1 MADPKKIDTGT
12 GGFPIDGTQYSYDV
26 GEENE
31 AYWNQGRQWSSGD
44 VTVDQ
49 TSKDIS
55 TVVKKTLASYLSNT
69 TLGKTPSSPSP
80 VQNKYPIQHSS
91 GTDVKNIGLSDK
103 EGYASPLSPIDPTQP
118 AYENSLKPGDG
129 RSANVNLLRGR
140 EKPNDQRKSDGNT
153 LLKDFLPSNSK
164 SPARADGGGFNPPV
178 SSVDSS
184 KGQGPI
190 NDYYGST
197 KSVSRSMIYNRFN
210 PDAEYGPFT
219 APGTNTRGGLLDAD
233 QLGSNSSRITH
244 LNGAQFEKPRQYEFG
259 KSPGPEKV
267 RGVSFGVLAQVGAAL
282 SMRSSYELNSM
293 NQGYNPTNG
302 AAATA
307 ALAPGLTQLGLNVQR
322 DELNA
327 GSVIADL
334 GPEPID
340 YKTILI
346 DPASK
351 SWGSLNNINDEFTG
365 VSNIGMQ
372 LLAGALVVGMV
383 VALTPLYGLF
393 AISSGKNPETSGVKN
408 FLGRY
413 HLGEY
418 YPKYQQGSSDTS
430 STFGFFSSLKSGNF
444 WALLGIQK
452 TQFPLEKCLLQGFL
466 MSFGAGDVRA
476 SPFAAFASSLGKI
489 VSSTGASPGYYA
501 ILARAINRSILNIV
515 EDFAKLGKVF
525 ASIVTDPFNA
535 TNAIKQ
541 LLSVFETLKNS
552 KFFKIANTFA
562 RLGDSWYLN
571 DLRKTAAER
580 SSSKLKD
587 AATVHRLSQ
596 EGFFLPDSTTWN
608 IHSWAAHRAPDY
620 LLFPASA
627 AGHDPSTVKEFG
639 IPRMNPTVSTLKNSS
654 IYRQGKNDRIS
665 TELREAVED
674 SLEAEYVPF
683 YIHDVRTNEIVSFH
697 AFLASLGDSYSA
709 QYDTVDGIGRVE
721 PVKIYKST
729 TRKIDFSFWIVS
741 TNPDDFDSM
750 WIKVNKLTT
759 LVYPQFSKG
768 RQVSAQGYSIY
779 APFSQLIQA
788 SPLVRLRIGDLI
800 KSNYSKFNLARL
812 FGYSYPDTTFNGV
825 AAPGSAKS
833 TAQYLAEQDI
843 AKKYKTNPPVGT
855 TWVFIEPPRS
865 MNIETRIGDETDG
878 LVLRDLLDSRRTEN
892 PMPRGFVLKVLTSNE
907 EKGTVTGTIVY
918 DEKENGSEIDAVKEV
933 NISLWKNYVGI
944 DLKVTVPLSTVMMS
958 SSTEKSV
965 QEKAAAA
972 TGNSISA
979 TRYDE
984 NAKAFMSDSPGTG
997 NSVVRSFR
1005 SAGGKGIAGFI
1016 ESMSFEWPTDKH
1028 WEIGRGLQD
1037 QTSKLGRRAPMACK
1051 VTVSFSPIHDIT
1063 PGLDHTGANRA
1074 PIYPVGPL
1082 SAKPL
1087 YNPPPD
1093 PEKNPSTN
1101 NA

>member
-1 MADPKKIDTGT
+1 
-12 GGFPIDGTQYSYDV
+12 
-26 GEENE
+26 
-31 AYWNQGRQWSSGD
+31 
-44 VTVDQ
+44 
-49 TSKDIS
+49 
-55 TVVKKTLASYLSNT
+55 
-69 TLGKTPSSPSP
+69 
-80 VQNKYPIQHSS
+80 
-91 GTDVKNIGLSDK
+91 
-103 EGYASPLSPIDPTQP
+103 
-118 AYENSLKPGDG
+118 
-129 RSANVNLLRGR
+129 
-140 EKPNDQRKSDGNT
+140 
-153 LLKDFLPSNSK
+153 
-164 SPARADGGGFNPPV
+164 
-178 SSVDSS
+178 
-184 KGQGPI
+184 
-190 NDYYGST
+190 
-197 KSVSRSMIYNRFN
+197 
-210 PDAEYGPFT
+210 
-219 APGTNTRGGLLDAD
+219 
-233 QLGSNSSRITH
+233 

-383 VALTPLYGLF
+383 VALTPLYALF
-393 AISSGKNPETSGVKN
+393 SIASGKNPQTSGVKN
-408 FLGRY
+408 NLGRY

-466 MSFGAGDVRA
+466 MSFGAGDVRG
-476 SPFAAFASSLGKI
+476 SSFAAFASSLGKI

-552 KFFKIANTFA
+552 KFFKIANTLA
-562 RLGDSWYLN
+562 RLGDSWFLN

-580 SSSKLKD
+580 SSSKFKD
-587 AATVHRLSQ
+587 AATVHRLS
-596 EGFFLPDSTTWN
+596 EEVSSANAAGISNGN
-608 IHSWAAHRAPDY
+608 IRSWAAHRAPDY

-639 IPRMNPTVSTLKNSS
+639 IPRMSPTVLTLKNSS

-812 FGYSYPDTTFNGV
+812 FGYSYPDTAFNGV
-825 AAPGSAKS
+825 AAPGSKS
-833 TAQYLAEQDI
+833 TAQYLAEQDF
-843 AKKYKTNPPVGT
+843 AKEYKTDPPPGT
-855 TWVFIEPPRS
+855 TWVFVESLRSSNVRNVGSGGYELSSLSAILDDTTSRSTDPVPRA
-865 MNIETRIGDETDG
+865 
-878 LVLRDLLDSRRTEN
+878 
-892 PMPRGFVLKVLTSNE
+892 FVLEIESVDLDK
-907 EKGTVTGTIVY
+907 KTVTGTVEF
-918 DEKENGSEIDAVKEV
+918 DENEKDSDDESNTQA
-933 NISLWKNYVGI
+933 WKSIIGTG
-944 DLKVTVPLSTVMMS
+944 LKVEVPLSNIAFTAK
-958 SSTEKSV
+958 TEKRV
-965 QEKAAAA
+965 QAVAALAVGA
-972 TGNSISA
+972 QDLTEQSA
-979 TRYDE
+979 EYDE
-984 NAKAFMSDSPGTG
+984 NAKAFMSDNPGTG

-1082 SAKPL
+1082 SANPL
-1087 YNPPPD
+1087 YNAPPD
-1093 PEKNPSTN
+1093 PNKHPSEKV
-1101 NA
+1101 